1 MTNLT
6 FFKLMVIS
14 TILIVLS
21 CNAQAMRIK
30 DFVNIQ
36 GVRQNQLIGYG
47 LVIGLDATGDS
58 KNSEFTFQSLA
69 SLLER
74 MGMTV
79 SPGDV
84 EKVKSVAAVMVTAE
98 LLPFARVGSRTDV
111 MVSSIG
117 DAQSLRGGTLL
128 FTPLK
133 GADGN
138 VYAVAQGPVSIGGG
152 FTAGGKGGSIQ
163 KNFPTVGRVPSGAL
177 IEREVAFNFNTKKV
191 LNLTLNSPDFT
202 TACRVADAIN
212 MAEGVEL
219 ASTCDAGA
227 IEVKVPQE
235 YWGRVVQFVT
245 RIESLSVA
253 PDSICKVVVNERTGT
268 VVMGQDVRISTVGIA
283 HGNLSVEIKESNSVS
298 QPLPFS
304 NGETTVTPETE
315 MLVKEESTKIF
326 VVRSGVSIGDV
337 VRALNALGVS
347 PRDLIAIFQAIKAA
361 GALHARLEII

>member
-1 MTNLT
+1 MGKST
-6 FFKLMVIS
+6 FVRLSMVWM
-14 TILIVLS
+14 ILGLWA

-36 GVRQNQLIGYG
+36 GVRQNQLVGYG
-47 LVIGLDATGDS
+47 LVIGLDGTGDS
-58 KNSEFTFQSLA
+58 KSSEFTFQSLA

-84 EKVKSVAAVMVTAE
+84 EKVKSVAAVMVTAD
-98 LLPFARVGSRTDV
+98 LLPFARTGGRIDV
-111 MVSSIG
+111 VVSSIG
-117 DAQSLRGGTLL
+117 DAESLRGGTLL

-152 FTAGGKGGSIQ
+152 FTAGGKGGKIQ

-177 IEREVAFNFNTKKV
+177 IEREVPFDFNTKRV
-191 LNLTLNSPDFT
+191 LNLTLNRPDFT
-202 TACRVADAIN
+202 TASRVADAIN
-212 MAEGVEL
+212 EAEGIQL
-219 ASTCDAGA
+219 ARTFDAGT
-227 IEVKVPQE
+227 IEVKVPEE

-245 RIESLSVA
+245 RIESLNVD
-253 PDSICKVVVNERTGT
+253 PDSVCKVVVNERTGT

-283 HGNLSVEIKESNSVS
+283 HGNLSIEIKESDNVS

-304 NGETTVTPETE
+304 QGETTVSPETE
-315 MLVKEESTKIF
+315 MSVKEESSKIF
-326 VVRSGVSIGDV
+326 VVKSGVSIGDV

-347 PRDLIAIFQAIKAA
+347 PVIL
-361 GALHARLEII
+361 